1 MKKLYLLFAFAAF
14 LFTISC
20 SQSSG
25 KAAGDAN
32 GAMIEFETTQHNFG
46 TIPEGGDGTFDFVFT
61 SKGKEPLILKNV
73 RPTCGCTIS
82 EWPKEPIK
90 SGEKGIIKIKYNT
103 HLTGNFTKSINV
115 YSNATEEPVLLVIK
129 GKVEAAAK

>member
-1 MKKLYLLFAFAAF
+1 MKKVYLLFAFAAF

-20 SQSSG
+20 SQSG
-25 KAAGDAN
+25 KTAGDAN

-46 TIPEGGDGTFDFVFT
+46 TIPEGGNGTFDFVFT
-61 SKGKEPLILKNV
+61 SRGKEPLILKNV

-90 SGEKGIIKIKYNT
+90 TGEKGIIKIKYNT
-103 HLTGNFTKSINV
+103 KITGSFTKSIDV